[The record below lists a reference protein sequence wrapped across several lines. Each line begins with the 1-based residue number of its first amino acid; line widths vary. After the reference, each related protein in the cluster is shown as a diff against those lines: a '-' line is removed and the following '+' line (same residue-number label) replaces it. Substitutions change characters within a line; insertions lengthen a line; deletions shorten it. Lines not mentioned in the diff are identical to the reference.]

1 KAAYEI
7 EACLEFRRVLFR
19 SPTGRHAHR
28 RRRVVDVASTQREV
42 HHPSTS
48 ERVTAGGVLRAGR
61 PAGGQGS
68 GVGLVH
74 IARLRPFRGPGAG
87 AAALVRP
94 AASPT
99 RRDDVACR
107 YIGPI
112 PQRVYHQLSS
122 RSARGTTPR
131 RHREKG
137 GVVLDLAILGL
148 LDERPMHGYELRKR
162 LSEMFGTVRTVSFG
176 SLYPTLRRLKQQ
188 GHIVEDA
195 SAETATRPP
204 ATARR
209 GRKTYRITSRGKDSL
224 ATMLAEPGT
233 ASFGD
238 DGFGVHL
245 AFFDRTPG
253 PARVRLLEGRRRVLE
268 ERREGQR
275 DAAGRTGPTEL
286 RYARQLTRLGLETSE
301 RELQWINELI
311 HTENPPQGE
320 PHHD

>member
-1 KAAYEI
+1 M
-7 EACLEFRRVLFR
+7 
-19 SPTGRHAHR
+19 
-28 RRRVVDVASTQREV
+28 
-42 HHPSTS
+42 
-48 ERVTAGGVLRAGR
+48 
-61 PAGGQGS
+61 
-68 GVGLVH
+68 
-74 IARLRPFRGPGAG
+74 
-87 AAALVRP
+87 
-94 AASPT
+94 
-99 RRDDVACR
+99 
-107 YIGPI
+107 
-112 PQRVYHQLSS
+112 
-122 RSARGTTPR
+122 
-131 RHREKG
+131 
-137 GVVLDLAILGL
+137 LDLAILGL

-209 GRKTYRITSRGKDSL
+209 GRKTYRITTRGKDSL

-311 HTENPPQGE
+311 RTENPPQGE